1 MLPHAYV
8 ARRTCLWRWRTALCY
23 IHSKPVRL
31 DVADEVHNILIPIRN
46 NEVISYDATKA
57 PIGAFV
63 GEQLTKFTNNEIE
76 IRSGDMFYIFSDG
89 YADQF
94 GGPNNKKF
102 LKRHLKELLAEIST
116 EPVAKQ
122 SDLLEKAFELWKE
135 NTNKWMIFWSSVSN
149 ASKPNYQWLKSKI
162 DSKT

>member
-1 MLPHAYV
+1 
-8 ARRTCLWRWRTALCY
+8 
-23 IHSKPVRL
+23 
-31 DVADEVHNILIPIRN
+31 
-46 NEVISYDATKA
+46 VISYDATKA

-122 SDLLEKAFELWKE
+122 SDLLEKAFELWKGE
-135 NTNKWMIFWSSVSN
+135 YEQVDDILVIGIKC
-149 ASKPNYQWLKSKI
+149 L
-162 DSKT
+162 